1 MIRKLRIK
9 FIALTMLSLFLVLGL
24 ILGAIN
30 VINYHNIV
38 EDADRTLQVLQ
49 ENGGSF
55 PMGQKPPGQM
65 KQEDNAQAVPPA
77 DSQGGSPGDRDEMIR
92 KDREGMHR
100 ETPYSARYFW
110 VLFDGKAGV
119 LQTNIDRII
128 SVDESTAED
137 YAGDVM
143 NKSAEKGFYGDYRYV
158 IVKEDDCTRVI
169 FLDCWSDLTTFRD
182 FRTASILI
190 ALAGMLAVFLL
201 IFFLSSRIIR
211 PISESYEK
219 QKRFITDAG
228 HEIKTPLAIIDADA
242 EVLEMDVGEDN
253 EWVADIRQQI
263 KRLTGLTNDLIYL
276 SRMEEGGQ
284 NLLKTEFSF
293 SEAMEETAQPFRSL
307 AKVQEKEL
315 SIGIE
320 QDVTIHADEKSIRQ
334 LASILMDNAMKY
346 SPEGSVV
353 SLNAGKNARGVYLT
367 VENEAKGL
375 KRTDVE
381 HLFDRFYRADA
392 SRNSE
397 KGGHGIGLS
406 MARAI
411 TEAHGGKIH
420 GELLPG
426 ERLRI
431 TAQLPSK
438 K

>member
-1 MIRKLRIK
+1 M
-9 FIALTMLSLFLVLGL
+9 
-24 ILGAIN
+24 
-30 VINYHNIV
+30 
-38 EDADRTLQVLQ
+38 
-49 ENGGSF
+49 
-55 PMGQKPPGQM
+55 
-65 KQEDNAQAVPPA
+65 
-77 DSQGGSPGDRDEMIR
+77 
-92 KDREGMHR
+92 
-100 ETPYSARYFW
+100 
-110 VLFDGKAGV
+110 
-119 LQTNIDRII
+119 
-128 SVDESTAED
+128 
-137 YAGDVM
+137 
-143 NKSAEKGFYGDYRYV
+143 
-158 IVKEDDCTRVI
+158 
-169 FLDCWSDLTTFRD
+169 
-182 FRTASILI
+182 
-190 ALAGMLAVFLL
+190 
-201 IFFLSSRIIR
+201 IIR

-353 SLNAGKNARGVYLT
+353 SLNAGKNARGVYMT

-420 GELLPG
+420 GELIPG